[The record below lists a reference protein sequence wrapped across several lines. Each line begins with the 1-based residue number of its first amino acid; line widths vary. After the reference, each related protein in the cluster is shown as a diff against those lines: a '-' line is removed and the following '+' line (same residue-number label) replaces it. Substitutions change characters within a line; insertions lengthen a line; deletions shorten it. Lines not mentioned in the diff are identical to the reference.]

1 MDNKDTNKA
10 LPAVSF
16 EEFAPTSY
24 EQWKTEAVNSLKGAP
39 FEKKLLGK
47 TYEGITLQPIYT
59 PCDTDELTD
68 PLTYPGCRN
77 FLRHRDASGYLAAP
91 WLIAQASEALLP
103 EEANRIIQQELAKG
117 SDVVNI
123 TLNGSALGEEEQ
135 SERGVLLEDLA
146 DLQELLQG
154 IDLDKQPLHIY
165 AGASA
170 APLLGLLTA
179 LDPEQLNTQH
189 STLNTRTAKQSASGC
204 LGADPLG
211 FLALEGKIPG
221 QISRLYDEMAA
232 TVKWTQKHA
241 PGLKTILVRGD
252 VYHNAGASAVQEIAY
267 CLATAI
273 AYLEALLER
282 DVDLDWAA
290 KQIRFSFSLGANF
303 FMEIAKLRAV
313 RLAFSQIVEAFGGG
327 EEAQKSDIFA
337 RNSYFTQTVYDPY
350 VNLLRATSQAFSGV
364 VGGVNA
370 LQIAPFDEAVRPSDP
385 TSRRIARNL
394 QIMLQ
399 NEFNLLGPIDP
410 GGGSW
415 YIEKL
420 TAQIAESAWAKLQ
433 TISAAGGMLEA
444 LRQNLIQEDI
454 GKVLT
459 QRLQDLATRKERAIG
474 VNMYANTGEQP
485 LAAPTSF
492 AASDQPPPLRGT
504 PFYDGGEQPPSL
516 GDASLGKGGLGAQ
529 QRSEVKSL
537 LELEKFTNS
546 ELLIENIAAAA
557 REGATLREIRQALDQ
572 GAADEIR
579 VTPLEAHRWTEE
591 FESLRQKTQS
601 YQAQTGK
608 NIRVFLANMGPIPQ
622 HKARADF
629 SAGFMEV
636 ANFQVLRNDGFPT
649 VAEAAQAALAAAADV
664 VVICST
670 DDTYPE
676 LVPPLAEQ
684 IKAAAPDLMVLLA
697 GMPAPEYKEAYLAA
711 GVDDFIHIRAN
722 CYQVLSKIQQARGIR

>member
-1 MDNKDTNKA
+1 MDNRDTNKA

-24 EQWKTEAVNSLKGAP
+24 EQWKAEAVNSLKGAP

-59 PCDTDELTD
+59 PCDTNDLTD
-68 PLTYPGCRN
+68 PLTYPGCHN

-91 WLIAQASEALLP
+91 WQIAQASEALLP
-103 EEANRIIQQELAKG
+103 EEANRIIHQELAKG

-123 TLNGSALGEEEQ
+123 TLNRAALGSQEQ
-135 SERGVLLEDLA
+135 SERGVLLENLA
-146 DLQELLQG
+146 DLKELLQG
-154 IDLDKQPLHIY
+154 IDLSKQPIHIY

-179 LDPEQLNTQH
+179 LDQEQLNTQH
-189 STLNTRTAKQSASGC
+189 STLNTQAAKQPVTGC

-211 FLALEGKIPG
+211 FLAASGNLSV

-232 TVKWTQKHA
+232 AVKWSQEHA

-252 VYHNAGASAVQEIAY
+252 VYHNAGANAVQEVAY
-267 CLATAI
+267 CFATAI
-273 AYLEALLER
+273 AYIEAMPER
-282 DVDLDWAA
+282 GIDIDLAA
-290 KQIRFSFSLGANF
+290 RQIRFSFSLGANF
-303 FMEIAKLRAV
+303 FMEIAKLRAA
-313 RLAFSQIVEAFGGG
+313 RLAWSQIIDAFGGG
-327 EEAQKSDIFA
+327 EEAKKIEIFA

-350 VNLLRATSQAFSGV
+350 VNLLRATSQAFSGIA
-364 VGGVNA
+364 GGVNTM
-370 LQIAPFDEAVRPSDP
+370 QIAPFDEAVRPSDP

-420 TAQIAESAWAKLQ
+420 TAQIAEEAWAKLQ
-433 TISAAGGMLEA
+433 TITAEGGMLEA
-444 LRQNLIQEDI
+444 LRKNFIQEDI
-454 GKVLT
+454 GKVLA
-459 QRLQDLATRKERAIG
+459 QRFKDLATRKERAVG
-474 VNMYANTGEQP
+474 TNMYANTGEQP
-485 LAAPTSF
+485 LAAPIKV
-492 AASDQPPPLRGT
+492 AASGEQPPPLRGT
-504 PFYDGGEQPPSL
+504 PFGE
-516 GDASLGKGGLGAQ
+516 GGLGAQ
-529 QRSEVKSL
+529 HKIEAELFSEL
-537 LELEKFTNS
+537 DKFTNS

-557 REGATLREIRQALDQ
+557 RTGATLAEIRHALDQ
-572 GAADEIR
+572 GAADDIQI
-579 VTPLEAHRWTEE
+579 TPLEAHRWTEE
-591 FESLRQKTQS
+591 FESLRQKTQG

-649 VAEAAQAALAAAADV
+649 VAGAAQAALAAAADV

-684 IKAAAPDLMVLLA
+684 IKAAAPEIMVLLA
-697 GMPAPEYKEAYLAA
+697 GMPAPEHKEAYLAA

-722 CYQVLSKIQQARGIR
+722 CHDILSKIQQARGIRS